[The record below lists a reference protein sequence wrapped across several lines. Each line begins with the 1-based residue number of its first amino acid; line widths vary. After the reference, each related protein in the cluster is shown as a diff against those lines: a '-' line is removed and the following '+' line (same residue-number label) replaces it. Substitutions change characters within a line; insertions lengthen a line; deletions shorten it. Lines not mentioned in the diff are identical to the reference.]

1 MKFCIGF
8 CFVIRTTEANLAKCI
23 EYGFR
28 KFGSGKTV
36 VACASSNWESEAS
49 RISNC
54 EVLIQVQVRYGWEPC
69 HGCSAAWQG
78 WSGLTVTGRCQW
90 PCRRDHILQRVLML
104 SDACHTST
112 NDACPTCLNIVNI
125 VQDCNSDIPE
135 STNDL
140 PSETVSETG

>member
-36 VACASSNWESEAS
+36 VACASSHWESEAS
-49 RISNC
+49 RISDC

-90 PCRRDHILQRVLML
+90 PCRRDHILQRVSHSQTM
-104 SDACHTST
+104 H
-112 NDACPTCLNIVNI
+112 PPFPNIVNI
-125 VQDCNSDIPE
+125 ANFEIGNIPE
-135 STNDL
+135 SINYL
-140 PSETVSETG
+140 PSKMG